1 MPLVNWPLIEYTFE
15 LLAVAGVH
23 EVIIFVCYHSEKI
36 KKYLR

>member
-23 EVIIFVCYHSEKI
+23 EVIIFVCYHSETI